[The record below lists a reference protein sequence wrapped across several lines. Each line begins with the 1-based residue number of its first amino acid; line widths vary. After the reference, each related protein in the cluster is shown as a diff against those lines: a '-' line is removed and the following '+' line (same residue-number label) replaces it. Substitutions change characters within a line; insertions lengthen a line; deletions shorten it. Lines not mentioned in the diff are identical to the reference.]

1 MQLPTAGMTTDQW
14 KQIQPRPV
22 ELEKLRFTQQGVYIA
37 ALLDVHHGR
46 HKPYSGDTYP
56 HVVDYDGRLW
66 IEDGNTRVIC
76 AILSGHRTINAR
88 VLHAD

>member
-1 MQLPTAGMTTDQW
+1 MQLPTEGMTTEAW

-22 ELEKLRFTQQGVYIA
+22 ELDKLRFTQQGVYIR

-46 HKPYSGDTYP
+46 HEPFTGDPYP
-56 HVVDYDGRLW
+56 HIVDYAGHLY
-66 IEDGNTRVIC
+66 IEDGNTRCLHATVT
-76 AILSGHRTINAR
+76 GKRTIMAR